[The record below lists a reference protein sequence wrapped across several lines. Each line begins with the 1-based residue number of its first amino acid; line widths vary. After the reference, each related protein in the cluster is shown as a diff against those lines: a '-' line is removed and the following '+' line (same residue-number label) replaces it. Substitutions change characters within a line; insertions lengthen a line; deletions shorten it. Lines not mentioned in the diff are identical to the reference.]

1 MKKYILF
8 FLFCVPFI
16 KESLAN
22 NLTISTPVYSNA
34 NKTITFNVSWD
45 NSWKLS
51 AGPSNWDGVWV
62 FVKRQACSNTNTW
75 ATALLST
82 TSSDHSTSVASGTN
96 LLTVDAV
103 EDGMGVFIERI
114 YSGLGNI
121 GVHTVTLKLNSS
133 MTTSPEIT
141 PSAVDNFK
149 VMGIEM
155 VYVPQAQFYIGDG
168 RPNNSHNFSA
178 GNNVST
184 PLLITSALQSAGL
197 GASTVYTSNSIYGC
211 PNYLPAT
218 FPLGYNGFWCMKYE
232 TSVTSY
238 LDFLNCLS
246 YDQQATRLAK
256 WGTRYPNSVN
266 SYFASSAQTNALYTS
281 VAGTYNTIPATFIIN
296 AFATYYPMSYL
307 SWTDLT
313 AYLDWTGLRPMTDFE
328 YEKACRGTVN
338 PIAYEYPWGN
348 TSITQATGTGNN
360 PGTFQQRPSQSG
372 EGLCLYSWND
382 QNWAPYRSGSFATQI
397 TTRSQCGATYYGI
410 MEMGGNLSEQVVG
423 GGSGY
428 DYSNFTTA
436 NGDGALGADGNANTV
451 GWPRGI
457 GANQGNYCKGGD
469 YVGNGSHPQIIQ
481 VSDRQFYGGNGVNN
495 GQNNG
500 TGGRGVRSYP
510 N

>member
-8 FLFCVPFI
+8 FLLYLPFV
-16 KESLAN
+16 KESFAN
-22 NLTISTPVYSNA
+22 NLSISTPVYSNA

-51 AGPSNWDGVWV
+51 AGPNNFDGVWV

-82 TSSDHSTSVASGTN
+82 TSADHTTSVASGTN
-96 LLTVDAV
+96 LLSIDAV
-103 EDGMGVFIERI
+103 EDGMGVFLERT

-133 MTTSPEIT
+133 MTTSPEII

-197 GASTVYTSNSIYGC
+197 GASTVYTSNSMYGC

-232 TSVTSY
+232 TSLTSY
-238 LDFLNCLS
+238 VDFLNCLS
-246 YDQQATRLAK
+246 YDQQATRLSK

-266 SYFASSAQTNALYTS
+266 TYFGGGQQTNAIYTS
-281 VAGTYNTIPATFIIN
+281 VAGTYNTIPANFVFN
-296 AFATYYPMSYL
+296 AFATYYPISYL

-360 PGTFQQRPSQSG
+360 PGTFQMRVSQAG
-372 EGLCLYSWND
+372 EGLCLYAWDNET
-382 QNWAPYRSGSFATQI
+382 WAPYRSGSFATQI

-436 NGDGALGADGNANTV
+436 NGDGALGADGNANTA

-469 YVGNGSHPQIIQ
+469 FVGNGGSSIIQ
-481 VSDRQFYGGNGVNN
+481 VSDRQYYGGNTLNN
-495 GQNNG
+495 GQYKG